1 LILLGEGV
9 HFFARGGLEQLR
21 ARAVGAAMPRLENLY
36 ARLKELTPRRP

>member
-1 LILLGEGV
+1 LLAAGWNNC
-9 HFFARGGLEQLR
+9 